1 VRNKKLILI
10 VLALVLLVGVA
21 AFLAGSMF
29 NRAVSPF
36 GLIGLGRSGI
46 STDILSAEELPKT
59 QPEVSGL
66 FVERQDNIIFVQ
78 ASQPNDDIRG
88 VEVGSPADV
97 GGGPKVEVV
106 ITTETIIHH
115 DTTHLPSKRPTIDNN
130 PPIQQTVEDGTLD
143 DLNDSQSLV
152 MVWGR
157 KSGDRIIAEVLV
169 YSNPAYLQ
177 KP

>member
-1 VRNKKLILI
+1 MSVLI
-10 VLALVLLVGVA
+10 LLVGAA
-21 AFLAGSMF
+21 AFVAGRMLNQKVVPVGSGG
-29 NRAVSPF
+29 P
-36 GLIGLGRSGI
+36 IGSVQI
-46 STDILSAEELPKT
+46 VPAQELPKT
-59 QPEVSGL
+59 PPEEEGL
-66 FVERQDNIIFVQ
+66 FVGRQDNIILVETDQ
-78 ASQPNDDIRG
+78 AGGGG
-88 VEVGSPADV
+88 VFGSPIGI

-115 DTTHLPSKRPTIDNN
+115 DTTQLPSKRLTIDNN

-143 DLNDSQSLV
+143 DLNNSQSLV